1 MQNYSKIQQVLHDI
15 VLKNR
20 FINKSL
26 FEIEKIIFSKKKNIK
41 YETHIFITGLPRS
54 GTTSILN
61 FLYSLKEFGSLTY
74 KNMPFILSPNL
85 SKLYNSKNIVQKE
98 RLHGDN
104 INYDLNSPEAFDEIF
119 FNNEINFLSNELIN
133 YLELILLSESKT
145 KYLSKNNMNY
155 KRINT
160 ISSILPNALFLIP
173 IREPIQQTY
182 SIFKQHEKFIN
193 LQKKNDFVR
202 RYMNYL
208 GHHEFGVSHK
218 PWNKIVNFG
227 NLNDINYWLEQWYL
241 FYKNIFNSYNNHNN
255 CKYVDYSKLTD
266 HNYVKTLLKWVK
278 LENLKIKN
286 IDFFK
291 NSYKKDLELKI
302 DKNLYEKSKELYLK
316 FQLKS

>member
-1 MQNYSKIQQVLHDI
+1 
-15 VLKNR
+15 
-20 FINKSL
+20 
-26 FEIEKIIFSKKKNIK
+26 
-41 YETHIFITGLPRS
+41 
-54 GTTSILN
+54 
-61 FLYSLKEFGSLTY
+61 
-74 KNMPFILSPNL
+74 MPFIFSPNL
-85 SKLYNSKNIVQKE
+85 SKLFNSKNIAQKE
-98 RLHGDN
+98 RLHSDN

-133 YLELILLSESKT
+133 YLELILLSECKT

-160 ISSILPNALFLIP
+160 ISSILPNSLFLIP

-182 SIFKQHEKFIN
+182 SIFKQHEKFLN
-193 LQKKNDFVR
+193 LQKKNDFIR

-208 GHHEFGVSHK
+208 GHHEFGIDHK

-227 NLNDINYWLEQWYL
+227 DPNDLNYWLEQWYL
-241 FYKNIFNSYNNHNN
+241 FYKNIFNSYNDYNN

-266 HNYVKTLLKWVK
+266 HNYVKTLLEWVK
-278 LENLKIKN
+278 SENLEVKN
-286 IDFFK
+286 KDFFK
-291 NSYKKDLELKI
+291 NSDKKNLKLKI